1 MAETTHTLL
10 DISTALVGGRGGL
23 AGNLP
28 GFIFSAFCW
37 GFLLA
42 LAISK
47 RKLDP
52 ERHNAVLIAGLALA
66 LVRSIFMTAIT
77 IIDET
82 GLVAG
87 TTLHLFFPPLE
98 HVLLDLALVAV
109 SASYLMYFGGA
120 WQTSRRYLR
129 AGTISTITVGAA
141 TAWWWPGFSAAN
153 PDASFGSTW
162 CDWIFHINA
171 SILLLFPLGFIM
183 LHTRGWRRNTI
194 ACALIFFLG
203 YEFLKIPD
211 MAMDERYEYL
221 FAPLRHAL
229 FLAAIPI
236 LGYVFLRDQYERMR
250 DSYRE
255 IRLGHSRQKL
265 LERLLS
271 SGLESADRDHVVS
284 EMIRTATTIPEAD
297 IRGEAALF
305 LNDDE
310 GLRLETGLNF
320 NGIVPPCSGCRKEK
334 NPRPEVCGSLL
345 AGEVRFCPAGE
356 DTTDGYYCLPLF
368 SSQSGLTGILF
379 LAADRNR
386 LNETSIAFTLEA
398 VAMAFALTL
407 ERIMLLDELNR
418 EKASLA
424 EQVRER
430 TREIEEMNR
439 FLQAEMEAHK
449 KAARKAMAASEAK
462 GIFLANM
469 SHEIRTPMNGIMG
482 MTELLLMRGDTSE
495 EQKKFLEIIKTSA
508 DRLLGIIN
516 DILDLSRIEAGR
528 VELQEDTF
536 NLAGLLEEVRDLL
549 LVRAREKNLSLDI
562 IIDSTLPR
570 FLRGDSG
577 RLRQVL
583 VNLTGNALKFTE
595 EGGITI
601 KAAPADPADLKR
613 QPGRDEVAVLFSV
626 KDSGIGIPADKQE
639 LIFEAF
645 SQVDPSPARRF
656 GGTGLGL
663 TISAQLVDLMGG
675 RIWLASEPGA
685 GAEFFFTVPLRQGE
699 KTAQPR
705 QEQAKEAP
713 VGGLDILLVEDEPIN
728 QLFAE
733 TLLADMGCRV
743 TTASDGA
750 EAVSL
755 AGRQEFDLILMDL
768 QMPGMDG
775 FTATIEIRNGNGPCA
790 RTPIIA
796 MTAHALRGD
805 REKCL
810 ACGMDGYVSKPVE
823 LERLYAEMARV
834 VGDVNGSRSPLA
846 ETGAAP
852 IDVEA
857 LVEKRCRGKKELAR
871 ALIANLVHESG
882 PRWLARAGEAIK
894 RNDAELLAQTGHAI
908 KGTSTLVYAREIAA
922 TGSGMEEAAR
932 KQDFGRA
939 AELTEAL
946 KRQLEDMEAWNS
958 GNRL

>member
-1 MAETTHTLL
+1 MADTTHTLL
-10 DISTALVGGRGGL
+10 DMATALFGSKGGL
-23 AGNLP
+23 GDNLP
-28 GFIFSAFCW
+28 GFVFSAFCW

-42 LAISK
+42 LAVSK
-47 RKLDP
+47 QRLER
-52 ERHNAVLIAGLALA
+52 ERHIPLLIGGFSLALFRSLFMALITLIDHSGLAA
-66 LVRSIFMTAIT
+66 HS
-77 IIDET
+77 
-82 GLVAG
+82 
-87 TTLHLFFPPLE
+87 TLHLFFPPAE
-98 HVLLDLALVAV
+98 HLVLDLGLIAI
-109 SASYLMYFGGA
+109 SASYIMYFGGA

-129 AGTISTITVGAA
+129 AGFLTTIA
-141 TAWWWPGFSAAN
+141 TAAASFAWWPGFSASH
-153 PDASFGSTW
+153 PGTTFGSTW
-162 CDWIFHINA
+162 CDWAFHINA
-171 SILLLFPLGFIM
+171 SILLLFPITFIM
-183 LHTRGWRRNTI
+183 LRTRGWRRNTI
-194 ACALIFFLG
+194 VLSLLLFFG

-211 MAMDERYEYL
+211 MATGETHEHL
-221 FAPLRHAL
+221 FAPLRHGM
-229 FLAAIPI
+229 FLSAIPV
-236 LGYVFLRDQYERMR
+236 LAYVFLRDQYERMR
-250 DSYRE
+250 ESYRE

-265 LERLLS
+265 LEKLLS
-271 SGLESADRDHVVS
+271 TSLESTDRDQVVH
-284 EMIRTATTIPEAD
+284 EMLKTTVTIPDAELK
-297 IRGEAALF
+297 GEAALF

-310 GLRLETGLNF
+310 GLRLEAGLNF
-320 NGIVPPCSGCRKEK
+320 HGITPPCSGCGPTEG
-334 NPRPEVCGSLL
+334 GSGPCADLI
-345 AGEVRFCPAGE
+345 AAETCFCRTA
-356 DTTDGYYCLPLF
+356 GYYCLPLV
-368 SSQSGLTGILF
+368 SGQASLTGVLF
-379 LAADRNR
+379 LAAGRNR
-386 LNETSIAFTLEA
+386 LHEPAIATTMEA
-398 VAMAFALTL
+398 VAIAFSLSL
-407 ERIMLLDELNR
+407 ERTMLLDELKH

-424 EQVRER
+424 AQVRER
-430 TREIEEMNR
+430 TRELEEANR
-439 FLQAEMEAHK
+439 FLEAEMEAHK

-495 EQKKFLEIIKTSA
+495 EQKRFLEIIKTSA

-562 IIDSTLPR
+562 LIDTALPR
-570 FLRGDSG
+570 FLTGDSG

-613 QPGRDEVAVLFSV
+613 RPGRDEVAVLFSV

-675 RIWLASEPGA
+675 RIWLASEPGS
-685 GAEFFFTVPLRQGE
+685 GAEFFFTVPLRQGG
-699 KTAQPR
+699 KTARPR
-705 QEQAKEAP
+705 QEQAKGAP

-755 AGRQEFDLILMDL
+755 AGRQGFDLILMDL

-775 FTATIEIRNGNGPCA
+775 FTATIEIRNGRGPCA

-834 VGDVNGSRSPLA
+834 VGDVNSSRSPLA
-846 ETGAAP
+846 KTGAAP

-894 RNDAELLAQTGHAI
+894 KNDAELLAQTGHAI

-946 KRQLEDMEAWNS
+946 KRQLEAMEAWS
-958 GNRL
+958 GDTLL